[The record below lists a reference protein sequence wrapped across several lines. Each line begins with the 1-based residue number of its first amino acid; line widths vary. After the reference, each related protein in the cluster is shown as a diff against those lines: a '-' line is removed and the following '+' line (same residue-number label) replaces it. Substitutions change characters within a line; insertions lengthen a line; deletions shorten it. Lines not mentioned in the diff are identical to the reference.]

1 VDDAK
6 IGIGSN
12 SGVLYF
18 LHDDANGAAH
28 EGRKSPVKRLLAAAI
43 GTLGL
48 ASALVAC
55 SSGGHTASPGSS
67 TAPSAAAGTSAQV
80 KVGGTDLAGLNPA
93 SVTCVK
99 TGGKIDIGSGS
110 TGGAQQALAVVMTDE
125 ATPKVE
131 SLALVVD
138 GNALSVSNGMG
149 AKVGSV
155 NVAVDGKTYTIT
167 GKAQGADLKNPMA
180 GMVTKDFN
188 IKVTCG

>member
-1 VDDAK
+1 M
-6 IGIGSN
+6 
-12 SGVLYF
+12 
-18 LHDDANGAAH
+18 
-28 EGRKSPVKRLLAAAI
+28 KRLLAAGI

-110 TGGAQQALAVVMTDE
+110 TGAQQALAVVMTDQ
-125 ATPKVE
+125 ATPQVE

-149 AKVGSV
+149 AKVGSA

-167 GKAQGADLKNPMA
+167 GQAQGADLKNPMA
-180 GMVTKDFN
+180 GMITKDFN